1 MTREQPPLEV
11 RVTRRFESPAERVFD
26 AWLDP
31 AMLGRFMFGPQ
42 LRDEEIVRLTIDAR
56 VGGRFSFVVR
66 RQGQEIDHV
75 GRYLELDRPK
85 RLAFTWA
92 VAPNPEEGSRVT
104 IAIRAVPGG
113 CELELVHRMDP
124 KFAEYAERTRQGW
137 TAIVG
142 AIERALAR

>member
-1 MTREQPPLEV
+1 MTKEQSPVEV
-11 RVTRRFESPAERVFD
+11 RVTRRFAFPAERVFD

-42 LRDEEIVRLTIDAR
+42 LREEEIVRLTLDAR

-75 GRYLELDRPK
+75 GRYLELDRPT

-92 VAPNPEEGSRVT
+92 VAPNPEEASRVT
-104 IAIRAVPGG
+104 IEIRALPGG

-124 KFAEYAERTRQGW
+124 QWAEYAERTRQGW
-137 TAIVG
+137 TTIVG
-142 AIERALAR
+142 AIEQALAG